1 MPSIEEALGQE
12 RQHAQFPARTTRR
25 SKVDSQ
31 VLEDAGDD
39 AQQIDVGEISQI
51 RETTGEGP
59 DAGINRQLVN
69 KASNETEDRDVG
81 QVNVIT
87 TLLNAGCL
95 SRGNV
100 DSMGASNG
108 EGFASAGGGH
118 REEVHARGQGQL
130 ICDAVEN
137 GLDVNLGK
145 IQQATG
151 EIVDG
156 SIDGKLV
163 DESAD
168 NVQEG
173 DTGEIDLDGTF
184 GGMGMGGS
192 GSAGGEH
199 SCEDGRETHCDRG

>member
-25 SKVDSQ
+25 SKVDAQ
-31 VLEDAGDD
+31 ILEDAGDD

-137 GLDVNLGK
+137 GLDVNL
-145 IQQATG
+145 
-151 EIVDG
+151 
-156 SIDGKLV
+156 
-163 DESAD
+163 
-168 NVQEG
+168 EG